1 MNTNTLST
9 ADRIAM
15 LVGGGLIVFGTIVL
29 GFINV
34 ITNSPHLVVMEEGQV
49 VAEPLITPDIRA
61 YLVLLGLLV
70 WLLYGLYKVTAT
82 PSGRLQPK
90 PASTH

>member
-1 MNTNTLST
+1 MNNNTLST

-15 LVGGGLIVFGTIVL
+15 LVGGGLIAFGTIVL
-29 GFINV
+29 GFLNV
-34 ITNSPHLVVMEEGQV
+34 IANSPHMVVMEEGQV

-70 WLLYGLYKVTAT
+70 WLLYGLYKVAVAPGGEIRPAT
-82 PSGRLQPK
+82 TLAQ
-90 PASTH
+90 